1 MLSSFKSNT
10 ENLKISVTDMFR
22 EILNSKGKSYSPLN
36 REIFRHLCYVT
47 SSNDNEFLSLKMVN
61 KKFFNDESNNSDIII
76 SYKSKEN
83 CFNQSSF
90 SKSLNDEAA
99 KKIILLTDPAN
110 KKKVEA
116 YNEQFGAIFYDEQ
129 VLIIPKRLNLG
140 NKFTL
145 YFRFYNVMIDTS
157 SYHTLFQS
165 AMGIGGLIVIDNN
178 WSTVGCFTEANDLKN
193 SQNFISSEIDLK
205 RPEYNKQWINIAM
218 SYNKGKESKSENSN
232 WGELI
237 FYLNGERQSDHKY
250 INLPNNIQY
259 IGNSANYDEPFGVVA
274 DIRVY
279 RNFYDD
285 KFIKHLYNIDKKREL
300 QDTTESEGNNIFLFI
315 AKKYFKETIT
325 WLINTK
331 DTTEETVYY
340 CVKLL
345 NNIFFKNP
353 DKTFAR
359 SYAFIFRVNEL
370 YLICKKNET
379 KKEIAKLLY
388 NLE

>member
-1 MLSSFKSNT
+1 
-10 ENLKISVTDMFR
+10 MFR